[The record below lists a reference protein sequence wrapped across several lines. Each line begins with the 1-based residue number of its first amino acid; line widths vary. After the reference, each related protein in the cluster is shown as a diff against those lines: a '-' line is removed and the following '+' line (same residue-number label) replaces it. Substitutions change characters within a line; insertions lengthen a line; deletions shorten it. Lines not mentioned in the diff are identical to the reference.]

1 MPAARTYSS
10 PSQPLPHTL
19 AHPDAAVN
27 YRRPLPLNPPDLL
40 VWMPPISP
48 ASDMNDEIET
58 TAAPAPTP
66 PGTSPGQRR
75 PATLTPP
82 PASAPGEFLA
92 AQNPPAADAAIAD
105 ADAAPL
111 TPPPPSA
118 PAEFLSAQHPAGD
131 APDESPAA
139 LLAAYLAAPPPQ
151 QWESGIW
158 PLTPPEAPAPPPSVA
173 AVKSESDMYQPA
185 SIRSVPMML
194 GEEVA
199 WALLPDDGLSPTL
212 PDKGQAL
219 ILTNQRLIVF
229 RGIEGYRDT
238 HIAAPAEL
246 TQFSVRT
253 GQRNWRAVGQGFTL
267 MAAGVLLY
275 LVLSYW
281 LTGVIR
287 GPNIPGLNMDLAP
300 LIALLVVFA
309 GLMIFLQNYFTRPT
323 GAIIFR
329 GPGVEIAFPFR
340 STLDLRQVYY
350 FVDLVRAAS
359 GHDLIETPA
368 DDT

>member
-1 MPAARTYSS
+1 
-10 PSQPLPHTL
+10 
-19 AHPDAAVN
+19 
-27 YRRPLPLNPPDLL
+27 
-40 VWMPPISP
+40 
-48 ASDMNDEIET
+48 MNDDIET
-58 TAAPAPTP
+58 TAASAPPPPGPTP
-66 PGTSPGQRR
+66 GLRR
-75 PATLTPP
+75 PAPPIPP
-82 PASAPGEFLA
+82 PPSAPGEFLD
-92 AQNPPAADAAIAD
+92 AQNPPDAAATVD
-105 ADAAPL
+105 GDDEAAPL

-118 PAEFLSAQHPAGD
+118 PAEFLDAQHLTAD

-139 LLAAYLAAPPPQ
+139 LLAAYLAAAAAQPPR

-158 PLTPPEAPAPPPSVA
+158 PLTPPAAPSPPPVA
-173 AVKSESDMYQPA
+173 AVKSASEMYQPT
-185 SIRSVPMML
+185 SIRNVPMMR
-194 GEEVA
+194 GEEVV
-199 WALLPDDGLSPTL
+199 WSLHPNEGLSPIL

-229 RGIEGYRDT
+229 RGVEGYRDT

-246 TQFSVRT
+246 SQFSVRT
-253 GQRNWRAVGQGFTL
+253 GQRNWRAIGQGFTL

-340 STLDLRQVYY
+340 SNLDLRQVYY

-359 GHDLIETPA
+359 GHDLVETPP
-368 DDT
+368 DDP

>member
-10 PSQPLPHTL
+10 PSQPLPATL
-19 AHPDAAVN
+19 AHPAAAVN
-27 YRRPLPLNPPDLL
+27 RQPPLPLNPPDLL
-40 VWMPPISP
+40 VWMPPNNP
-48 ASDMNDEIET
+48 ASDMNDDMET
-58 TAAPAPTP
+58 TAAAAPTP
-66 PGTSPGQRR
+66 PGPTPGPRR
-75 PATLTPP
+75 PAPLTPP
-82 PASAPGEFLA
+82 PDSAPGEFLA
-92 AQNPPAADAAIAD
+92 AQNPPDDAAPAD
-105 ADAAPL
+105 ADAATAPL

-118 PAEFLSAQHPAGD
+118 PAEFLDAQHPAGE
-131 APDESPAA
+131 APAQTPAA
-139 LLAAYLAAPPPQ
+139 LLAAYLAAEPPQ
-151 QWESGIW
+151 RWESGIW
-158 PLTPPEAPAPPPSVA
+158 PLTPPEVPSPPPAA
-173 AVKSESDMYQPA
+173 AVKSQSEMYQPA

-199 WALLPDDGLSPTL
+199 WALLPNDGLSPTL

-253 GQRNWRAVGQGFTL
+253 GQRNWRSIGQGFTL

-359 GHDLIETPA
+359 GHDLVETPP
-368 DDT
+368 DDP